1 MKTAKTAKVYK
12 LGGNCFT
19 DSREMS
25 TKYTDDKY
33 VRFYSVFIRTFSPLE
48 EVEAFLHSV
57 DFDEYAYIY
66 HDSDT
71 KDDGSPK
78 EPHFHILV
86 YRKSGFRLTPAVRA
100 FSQNTLIQPCRSRK
114 LSYEY
119 LTHKNDP
126 DKHSY
131 STSSIHEFHRD
142 GKDTFS
148 QTVKES
154 QMNAFSQMLDDITQ
168 LSRRE
173 LAVKYGRDYMLNYRR
188 YEQFASDVAYE
199 DKTSEV
205 DALCSELNE
214 TCNLSDEVCIV
225 SEQDGDVIRMEA
237 SSWFACRIAESLEQK
252 GVLPDSR
259 EIITWYAELL
269 SEYRQNLRDVAYYR
283 ATGIRRER

>member
-12 LGGNCFT
+12 LGGRCFT

-25 TKYTDDKY
+25 SKYTDDKY
-33 VRFYSVFIRTFSPLE
+33 TRFYSVFIRTFSPRE
-48 EVEAFLHSV
+48 EVEAFLRSV
-57 DFDEYAYIY
+57 DFDEHAYIF
-66 HDSDT
+66 HDSDV
-71 KDDGSPK
+71 KEDGSPK

-131 STSSIHEFHRD
+131 PSSSVHEFHRD

-148 QTVKES
+148 QTTAEV
-154 QMNAFSQMLDDITQ
+154 QHNVFAQMLDDITQ

-188 YEQFASDVAYE
+188 YEQFASEVAYE

-205 DALCSELNE
+205 DALCTELNGA
-214 TCNLSDEVCIV
+214 CNLSDEVCIV

-237 SSWFACRIAESLEQK
+237 SSWFACRIAESLQQK
-252 GVLPDSR
+252 GTLPDSR

-269 SEYRQNLRDVAYYR
+269 CEYRRFVKDTALYHT
-283 ATGIRRER
+283 TGIRRGE